1 MHLNNSLF
9 TIVYRLPCQW
19 RTCMVVIGWMLLT
32 LGNPVQAQTAWP
44 SIALPSEAS
53 AFEIGKQI
61 NVNGLPMRMQG
72 FVSALKPAQLAEWF
86 RQHLGKPLVEN
97 SLENKLILGRVQGE
111 YYLTVQLEPAGTGT
125 RGVATV
131 THLKT
136 AYDNRAENR
145 ANTEH
150 WLARLPAGS
159 KLMSKMTSEDAGK
172 VSTYLL
178 VTNTQSE
185 DLNRD
190 RLKNLMRDDGF
201 TLEQEAVMDEKA
213 AARLPAGQGSGKTL
227 YFKGQG
233 KEAIATIYRDSNG
246 NTAIVLNTIT
256 QMEQFK

>member
-1 MHLNNSLF
+1 MGMLRNHSSS
-9 TIVYRLPCQW
+9 TIASRW
-19 RTCMVVIGWMLLT
+19 RAGVTVIGLMLMVLANT
-32 LGNPVQAQTAWP
+32 VLAQTAWP
-44 SIALPSEAS
+44 TIALPSEAS
-53 AFEIGKQI
+53 TFDIGKQV
-61 NVNGLPMRMQG
+61 NVNGLPMRMHG
-72 FVSALKPAQLAEWF
+72 FVSALKPAQLAAWF
-86 RQHLGKPLVEN
+86 RQHMGKPLVEN
-97 SLENKLILGRVQGE
+97 RVADKLILGRVQDE
-111 YYLTVQLEPAGTGT
+111 YYLTVQLEPAGTGS

-190 RLKNLMRDDGF
+190 RLKSLMHDDGF
-201 TLEQEAVMDEKA
+201 KLEQEAVPDEKA
-213 AARLPAGQGSGKTL
+213 AASLPAGQGTGKTL

-256 QMEQFK
+256 QMERFK